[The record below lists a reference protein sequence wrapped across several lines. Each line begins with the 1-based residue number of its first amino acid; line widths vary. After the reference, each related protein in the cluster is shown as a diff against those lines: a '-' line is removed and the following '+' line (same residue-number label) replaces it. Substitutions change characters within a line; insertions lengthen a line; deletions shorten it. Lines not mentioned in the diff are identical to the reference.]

1 MLVSYHSLYS
11 GHHHHRLSINVLGG
25 CIGGDT
31 HRKLNNIRS
40 ITNLLPTHSFKFSNA
55 IKSIGF
61 GSCNSRLICKNN
73 AMNDR
78 SINGISAEEVVL
90 YEEGGRKRKVK
101 CEVEVVSWRE
111 RRVKSEVEV
120 NADVDSVWKALT
132 DYERLADFIPNLIF
146 RFVEIE
152 IVSVHFEIIS

>member
-1 MLVSYHSLYS
+1 
-11 GHHHHRLSINVLGG
+11 
-25 CIGGDT
+25 
-31 HRKLNNIRS
+31 
-40 ITNLLPTHSFKFSNA
+40 
-55 IKSIGF
+55 
-61 GSCNSRLICKNN
+61 
-73 AMNDR
+73 MNDR